1 MRFGRT
7 SKAVGVAAIAALA
20 LSACADNGGGEET
33 GETGEGNAAGGTVT
47 VAEVNPFS
55 SFNSDTAVG
64 NVDINSKVSLLTKNS
79 FNYINNDLEVVP
91 REDFGTYELV
101 SEDPLTVTYTIN
113 EGVVW
118 SDGEPIDADDLLL
131 SWAATSAYF
140 DDETDPNPE
149 EEGDET
155 GATYFT
161 PASSAGLDLTEMPE
175 LGEDGR
181 SITLTYSE
189 PYADWEIAF
198 GVVDTPA
205 HVVATGA
212 GLADGQALI
221 EAIQNAPE
229 GDPENPEERPEIK
242 AIADFWNTG
251 FDSTSLPSD
260 PSLYLSSGPYV
271 VSEMVPDQ
279 SMTLVRNEEYNWGPV
294 PAIDEVTIR
303 YIGDANAQVQAL
315 QNGEVDIIQPQASA
329 DTLTSLEAIE
339 GIQILEGPELSFD
352 HLDLFQESGVFADEN
367 VRKAFMKT
375 VPLQAIVDA
384 TIGPLDP
391 EAGPRQSQIFDFGTE
406 PYLAA
411 IEENGSAEYAE
422 VDIDGAKELLDGAT
436 PEVRIMYN
444 AENPNR
450 VDAYTLIAQSAE
462 QAGFKVVD
470 VGLPGAEWGPALEEG
485 GSRWDATIFGWISP
499 GVGVTGTPQLYGC
512 GSASNYAKWCDD
524 EAQEA
529 MDKLIL
535 TTDPAEQQELQ
546 TLVDTKLYETGF
558 GLPLFQSVGIN
569 AVSDRIEGTE
579 YMSNQDGI
587 WWNYWEWTVAE

>member
-20 LSACADNGGGEET
+20 LSACAESGGGEDPGTEGG
-33 GETGEGNAAGGTVT
+33 GEASGGAIT

-64 NVDINSKVSLLTKNS
+64 NVDINNKVALLTTND
-79 FNYINNDLEVVP
+79 FYYINDQLEVV
-91 REDFGTYELV
+91 RNEEFGTYEVV

-113 EGVVW
+113 EGVTW
-118 SDGEPIDADDLLL
+118 SDGEPVDADDLLL
-131 SWAATSAYF
+131 SWAANSGYF
-140 DDETDPNPE
+140 DDENDPDPE
-149 EEGDET
+149 AEGDET
-155 GATYFT
+155 GKTYFT
-161 PASSAGLDLTEMPE
+161 PATTSGLDLTSMPE

-181 SITLTYSE
+181 SITLEYSK

-198 GVVDTPA
+198 GVNDTPA
-205 HVVATGA
+205 HVVATNA
-212 GLADGQALI
+212 GLADGDALI

-229 GDPENPEERPEIK
+229 GDPENPQERPEIQ

-260 PSLYLSSGPYV
+260 PSLYLSYGPYV

-279 SMTLVRNEEYNWGPV
+279 SMTLVRNEDYSWGPV
-294 PAIDEVTIR
+294 PNIDEITIR

-329 DTLTSLEAIE
+329 DTLTSLEAIDGVE
-339 GIQILEGPELSFD
+339 ILQGPELSFD
-352 HLDLFQESGVFADEN
+352 HLDLYQESGVFADQN
-367 VRKAFMKT
+367 VRKAFMMT
-375 VPLQAIVDA
+375 VPLEQIVDA
-384 TIGPLDP
+384 TVRPLDP
-391 EAGPRQSQIFDFGTE
+391 EAGPRRSQIFDFGTE
-406 PYLAA
+406 PYNAA

-422 VDIDGAKELLDGAT
+422 PDIEGAKELLDGAT

-450 VDAYTLIAQSAE
+450 VDAYTLIAESAE

-485 GSRWDATIFGWISP
+485 GARWDATIFGWISP
-499 GVGVTGTPQLYGC
+499 GVGVVGVPQLYGC
-512 GSASNYAKWCDD
+512 GSASNYVGWCDE
-524 EAQEA
+524 EAQAA
-529 MDKLIL
+529 MDELVL
-535 TTDPAEQQELQ
+535 TTDPAKQQELQ
-546 TLVDTKLYETGF
+546 TLVDTRLYETGF

-569 AVSDRIEGTE
+569 GVSDRVEGTK

-587 WWNYWEWTVAE
+587 WWNYWEWSVAE